1 MKKKIIGAIILVLLI
16 ITIMPRNRNFGE
28 NEITHLVVERANT
41 MNNYYSNKIDYAS
54 AACKLQEIESGSLL
68 ETDKNNLKCY
78 FNTDIDLVQTCTVQS
93 VSIKEETEDLLCAD
107 VNVYWYTS
115 GLDGEVELTREYFV
129 ICEKDGEK
137 FKLVGFF

>member
-1 MKKKIIGAIILVLLI
+1 MKKKILGAIILVLLI
-16 ITIMPRNRNFGE
+16 VIITPRNRNFGQ

-41 MNNYYSNKIDYAS
+41 MNNFYSNRIDYAA
-54 AACKLQEIESGSLL
+54 AACKLEEIESGNLL

-107 VNVYWYTS
+107 VNVYWCTS

>member
-1 MKKKIIGAIILVLLI
+1 MKKKIIGTIVLVLLI

-28 NEITHLVVERANT
+28 NEITQLVVERANT
-41 MNNYYSNKIDYAS
+41 MNNYYSNRIDYAS
-54 AACKLQEIESGSLL
+54 AAYKLQEIESGHLL

-107 VNVYWYTS
+107 VNVYWCTS